1 MQTFLLI
8 GGIASG
14 KSTALSIFRDLG
26 IDCFSADEIAR
37 ECVAIGMP
45 CYQAILAKCGPMIL
59 DENKTLDRA
68 LLRQKIL
75 NDKAFKTWLES
86 LLHPEIRQRLIAK
99 AAQAPA
105 PYCVLEIP
113 LLKNKTDY
121 PNTKVLYIHTT
132 QARQR
137 AFLKSRHLSAA
148 EIESL
153 LAIQIPEQTSLSL
166 ADTIIENDGTVED
179 LKEKIHAF
187 HHKYAVVKNIMK

>member
-1 MQTFLLI
+1 MQTIILI

-14 KSTALSIFRDLG
+14 KSTALASFRDLG
-26 IDCFSADEIAR
+26 IHCFSADEIAR
-37 ECVAIGMP
+37 ECVTIGSP
-45 CYQAILAKCGPMIL
+45 CYQAILDKYGATIL
-59 DENKTLDRA
+59 HDDKSLNRA

-75 NDKAFKTWLES
+75 DDEAFKSWLES
-86 LLHPEIRQRLIAK
+86 LLHPEIRQRLIDK
-99 AAQAPA
+99 ATHAPP

-166 ADTIIENDGTVED
+166 ADTIIENDATVED
-179 LKEKIHAF
+179 LKEKVHAF
-187 HHKYAVVKNIMK
+187 HRQYTRDDGV